1 MSVVP
6 CLWFESEAAE
16 AAEFYVGLLPGSRL
30 TGRMDGPPGQP
41 PVSVDFELQGR
52 RMLAL
57 NGRSAEQPGFTDA
70 VSLQIEVDSQE
81 EIDRLWNALTADGGA
96 PGRCGWLRDRFGV
109 AWQGVPSRW
118 AELLQQPDPQAAQ
131 RVMQAMM
138 RMDRLVIAELEAA
151 ARG

>member
-30 TGRMDGPPGQP
+30 TGRMDGPPGAP

-52 RMLAL
+52 RMRAL

-81 EIDRLWNALTADGGA
+81 EIDRLWEALTAGGGA

-109 AWQGVPSRW
+109 AWQVVPSRW
-118 AELLQQPDPQAAQ
+118 AELLQQTDPQAAQ

-138 RMDRLVIAELEAA
+138 RMDRLVIADLEAA